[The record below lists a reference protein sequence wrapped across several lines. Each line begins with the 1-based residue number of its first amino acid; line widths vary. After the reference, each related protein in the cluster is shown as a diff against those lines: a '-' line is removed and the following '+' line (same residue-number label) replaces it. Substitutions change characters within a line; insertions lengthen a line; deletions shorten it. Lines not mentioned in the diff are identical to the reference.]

1 MNPAEACRYMAD
13 PANWHE
19 ATWTAGRELKWPGTG
34 EDGEYNAEKLA
45 AMALSDTAEII
56 NTAPTESRHEPR
68 SCVECHE
75 IILPGEAY
83 TLRPNGYPI
92 HARHNPRR

>member
-13 PANWHE
+13 PANWRNGKLIYPDE
-19 ATWTAGRELKWPGTG
+19 RRPTG
-34 EDGEYNAEKLA
+34 WGVLRLCAD
-45 AMALSDTAEII
+45 ALDDTAEIV
-56 NTAPTESRHEPR
+56 NTAPTESRHEARP
-68 SCVECHE
+68 CVQCHE

-92 HARHNPRR
+92 HARHAPRR